1 MNENQRKI
9 CTEIWQEYESQL
21 RKICKIKLQSHPNE
35 IDDVMSEV
43 SLALCK
49 QIKKYGE
56 PNKPKQWLYATLNNI
71 INLKYR
77 ELYKFKEKQES
88 LENNDFELPFE
99 ENGIESKIEEI
110 YNNEIRD
117 KLSTFLSNDEYI
129 IIKYIYFDRL
139 KMKEIA
145 DIIGSTESAV
155 KQKHYRICN
164 KLRKLAKKFEKNYW
178 NCVTFSIYRTT

>member
-88 LENNDFELPFE
+88 LENNDFVEKFQMFITSLPKFE
-99 ENGIESKIEEI
+99 ATG
-110 YNNEIRD
+110 
-117 KLSTFLSNDEYI
+117 
-129 IIKYIYFDRL
+129 
-139 KMKEIA
+139 
-145 DIIGSTESAV
+145 TESTKSDNFV
-155 KQKHYRICN
+155 QTFIGLIQNITNSNN
-164 KLRKLAKKFEKNYW
+164 K
-178 NCVTFSIYRTT
+178 S

>member
-1 MNENQRKI
+1 MNNVQQEI
-9 CTEIWQEYESQL
+9 CVNLWNEYEPQL
-21 RKICKIKLQSHPNE
+21 RKICRVKLRSCMDE
-35 IDDVMSEV
+35 VDDVMSEV

-49 QIKKYGE
+49 QIERFGQPE
-56 PNKPKQWLYATLNNI
+56 KPKQWLYATLNNI

-77 ELYKFKEKQES
+77 EIYKQKEKLES
-88 LENNDFELPFE
+88 IESKDFELPFE
-99 ENGIESKIEEI
+99 QNGIEEKIEEI

-117 KLSTFLSNDEYI
+117 KLQSFLSENEYL

-145 DIIGSTESAV
+145 DLIGSTEAAV

-164 KLRKLAKKFEKNYW
+164 KLRKSAKKFGKNY
-178 NCVTFSIYRTT
+178 

>member
-49 QIKKYGE
+49 QIEKFGKPE
-56 PNKPKQWLYATLNNI
+56 KPKQWLYATFNNI

-77 ELYKFKEKQES
+77 EIYKQKEKQDNI
-88 LENNDFELPFE
+88 ENKDFELPFE
-99 ENGIESKIEEI
+99 QNGIEEKIEEI

-117 KLSTFLSNDEYI
+117 KLSTFLSNDECI

-164 KLRKLAKKFEKNYW
+164 KLRKLAKKFEKNY
-178 NCVTFSIYRTT
+178 

>member
-1 MNENQRKI
+1 MNSIQREICENL
-9 CTEIWQEYESQL
+9 WNEYEPQL
-21 RKICKIKLQSHPNE
+21 RKICRVKLRSCPDE
-35 IDDVMSEV
+35 VDDVMSEV

-49 QIKKYGE
+49 QIETFGKPE
-56 PNKPKQWLYATLNNI
+56 KPKQWLYATFNNI

-77 ELYKFKEKQES
+77 EIYKQKEKQENI
-88 LENNDFELPFE
+88 ENKDFELPFE
-99 ENGIESKIEEI
+99 QNGIEEKIEEI

-117 KLSTFLSNDEYI
+117 KLSTFLSNDECI

-164 KLRKLAKKFEKNYW
+164 KLRKSAKEFEKNY
-178 NCVTFSIYRTT
+178 

>member
-77 ELYKFKEKQES
+77 ELYKFKEKQFFFVYQLYGMQECFYILFHS
-88 LENNDFELPFE
+88 ALKYQHCCFVNMQNTNNF
-99 ENGIESKIEEI
+99 
-110 YNNEIRD
+110 
-117 KLSTFLSNDEYI
+117 
-129 IIKYIYFDRL
+129 
-139 KMKEIA
+139 
-145 DIIGSTESAV
+145 
-155 KQKHYRICN
+155 Q
-164 KLRKLAKKFEKNYW
+164 
-178 NCVTFSIYRTT
+178 

>member
-1 MNENQRKI
+1 MNSIQREICENL
-9 CTEIWQEYESQL
+9 WNEYEPQL
-21 RKICKIKLQSHPNE
+21 RKICRVKLRSCPDE
-35 IDDVMSEV
+35 VDDVMSEV

-164 KLRKLAKKFEKNYW
+164 KLRKLAKKFEKNY
-178 NCVTFSIYRTT
+178 

>member
-49 QIKKYGE
+49 QIEKFGKPE
-56 PNKPKQWLYATLNNI
+56 KPKQWLYATFNNI

-77 ELYKFKEKQES
+77 EIYKQKEKQENI
-88 LENNDFELPFE
+88 ENKDFELPFE
-99 ENGIESKIEEI
+99 QNGIEEKIEEI

-117 KLSTFLSNDEYI
+117 KLSTFLSNDECI
-129 IIKYIYFDRL
+129 IIKYIFFDRL

-164 KLRKLAKKFEKNYW
+164 KLRKSAKEFEKNY
-178 NCVTFSIYRTT
+178 

>member
-1 MNENQRKI
+1 MNSIQREICENL
-9 CTEIWQEYESQL
+9 WNEYEPQL
-21 RKICKIKLQSHPNE
+21 RKICRVKLRSCPDE
-35 IDDVMSEV
+35 VDDVMSEV

-49 QIKKYGE
+49 QIEKFGKPE
-56 PNKPKQWLYATLNNI
+56 KPKQWLYATF

-77 ELYKFKEKQES
+77 EIYKQKEKQENI
-88 LENNDFELPFE
+88 ENKDLELPFE
-99 ENGIESKIEEI
+99 QNGIEEKIEEI

-117 KLSTFLSNDEYI
+117 KLSTFLSNDECI

-164 KLRKLAKKFEKNYW
+164 KLRKSAKEFEKNY
-178 NCVTFSIYRTT
+178 

>member
-1 MNENQRKI
+1 
-9 CTEIWQEYESQL
+9 
-21 RKICKIKLQSHPNE
+21 
-35 IDDVMSEV
+35 MSEV

-110 YNNEIRD
+110 YDCR
-117 KLSTFLSNDEYI
+117 FLC
-129 IIKYIYFDRL
+129 L
-139 KMKEIA
+139 
-145 DIIGSTESAV
+145 
-155 KQKHYRICN
+155 
-164 KLRKLAKKFEKNYW
+164 L
-178 NCVTFSIYRTT
+178 

>member
-49 QIKKYGE
+49 QIEKFGKPE
-56 PNKPKQWLYATLNNI
+56 KPKQWLYATFNNI

-77 ELYKFKEKQES
+77 EIYKQKEKQENI
-88 LENNDFELPFE
+88 ENKDFELPFE
-99 ENGIESKIEEI
+99 QNGIEEKIEEI

-117 KLSTFLSNDEYI
+117 KLSTFLSNDECI

-164 KLRKLAKKFEKNYW
+164 KLRKLAKKFEKNY
-178 NCVTFSIYRTT
+178 

>member
-1 MNENQRKI
+1 MNSIQREICENL
-9 CTEIWQEYESQL
+9 WNEYEPQL
-21 RKICKIKLQSHPNE
+21 RKICRVKLRSCPDE
-35 IDDVMSEV
+35 VDDVMSEV

-49 QIKKYGE
+49 QIEKFGKPE
-56 PNKPKQWLYATLNNI
+56 KPKQWLYATFNNI
-71 INLKYR
+71 KNR
-77 ELYKFKEKQES
+77 EIYKQKEKQENI
-88 LENNDFELPFE
+88 ENKDFELPFE
-99 ENGIESKIEEI
+99 QNGIEEKIEEI

-117 KLSTFLSNDEYI
+117 KLSTFLSNDECI

-164 KLRKLAKKFEKNYW
+164 KLRKSAKEFEKNY
-178 NCVTFSIYRTT
+178 